1 MASTPPSG
9 PPLLPTPT
17 SHPFKGAWGDWLA
30 GSGPVD
36 DQHRD
41 EEDHPWYAV
50 LWLTGMDYF
59 SSLGFQPGLALL
71 AAGSI
76 APLATLFL
84 IALTLGG
91 AVPIYFQVAKRS
103 YSGQGSIAMLER
115 LLKGWW
121 SKLLV
126 LALLGFAATDFVI
139 TMTLCAADASEHLIH
154 NPFLEE
160 LLKGLHL
167 PITLALLGLLAGVF
181 LLGFSEAV
189 NLSVFV
195 GIPYI
200 LLNFVLLGRCLSEV
214 VSRPE
219 LISNWQTAL
228 TNQGDPTA
236 LFVLAALA
244 FPKLALG
251 LSGFETGVSVMP
263 LVDGGPGD
271 SEKPVPEG
279 RIKGTHKLLLT
290 AALLMSGLL
299 LISSFVTTLLIAR
312 QDYATGGKASGRA
325 LAYLAHTYLGDGFG
339 TAYDLSTIVI
349 LWFAGSSAMAG
360 LLNLLPRYL
369 PRFGMAP
376 AWIRFSRPLVLV
388 LLIINVIV
396 TLIFKANVEAQG
408 GAYAT
413 GVLALILSGAL
424 AVSLALGQEARTEGN
439 NQKRLLSFYFWAVTV
454 LCAYTFIVNIF
465 ERPDGLIICGIFITA
480 ILIIGALSR
489 SSRATELRVERLDFT
504 DQTSSELWP
513 ALCERKVWLVP
524 VSDLRPES
532 LERKRFEIR
541 NDYVTDKKLAF
552 VHIKLLDDRSEFLS
566 ILRIRVTCYGEDYFI
581 EVEGATT
588 IANTIA
594 YVSELIDPAAVF
606 LKLRR
611 RSLALQSLQ
620 FLLFGEGETALTVY
634 QVLEEYWRWTPE
646 EDLRPRL
653 ILASD

>member
-1 MASTPPSG
+1 MATTPAGGPS
-9 PPLLPTPT
+9 LLPTPAAN
-17 SHPFKGAWGDWLA
+17 PFKGGFGRWLA

-36 DQHRD
+36 DQHRK
-41 EEDHPWYAV
+41 EENHPWYAV

-76 APLATLFL
+76 APLATVFL

-115 LLKGWW
+115 LLTGWW

-160 LLKGLHL
+160 ALRGLQL
-167 PITLALLGLLAGVF
+167 PITLALLALLAGVF

-189 NLSVFV
+189 GLSVIV

-200 LLNFVLLGRCLSEV
+200 LLNFVLLGRCLMEV
-214 VSRPE
+214 AARPE
-219 LISNWQTAL
+219 VFANWQMAL
-228 TNQGDPTA
+228 TAKGDPTA
-236 LFVLAALA
+236 LFILAALA

-263 LVDGGPGD
+263 LVDGGPED
-271 SEKPVPEG
+271 AKKPFPEG
-279 RIKGTHKLLLT
+279 RIKGTHKLLLS

-299 LISSFVTTLLIAR
+299 LVSSFVTTLLVPP
-312 QDYATGGKASGRA
+312 QDYAEGGKASGRV
-325 LAYLAHTYLGDGFG
+325 LAYLAHTYLGGGFG

-388 LLIINVIV
+388 LLFVNVVV

-424 AVSLALGQEARTEGN
+424 AVSLALGQEARTEGDSK
-439 NQKRLLSFYFWAVTV
+439 KRLLSYYFWVVTA
-454 LCAYTFIVNIF
+454 LFAYTFIINIF
-465 ERPDGLIICGIFITA
+465 ERPDGIIICGVFICA
-480 ILIIGALSR
+480 ILILSAFSR
-489 SSRATELRVERLDFT
+489 ASRATELRVERFDFA
-504 DQTSSELWP
+504 DDTSSELWP
-513 ALCERKVWLVP
+513 QLCGRKVWLVP
-524 VSDLRPES
+524 VSDLRPNS
-532 LERKRFEIR
+532 LERKRSEIR
-541 NDYVTDKKLAF
+541 NDYVTDKPLAF

-566 ILRIRVTCYGEDYFI
+566 ALHVRVCRYGEDYFI

-594 YVSELIDPAAVF
+594 YLSELIDPIAVF
-606 LKLRR
+606 LNLQRR
-611 RSLALQSLQ
+611 NLALQSLQ
-620 FLLFGEGETALTVY
+620 YLLFGEGETALTVY
-634 QVLEEYWRWTPE
+634 QVLEQYWQWTPE

>member
-1 MASTPPSG
+1 
-9 PPLLPTPT
+9 
-17 SHPFKGAWGDWLA
+17 
-30 GSGPVD
+30 
-36 DQHRD
+36 
-41 EEDHPWYAV
+41 
-50 LWLTGMDYF
+50 
-59 SSLGFQPGLALL
+59 
-71 AAGSI
+71 
-76 APLATLFL
+76 
-84 IALTLGG
+84 
-91 AVPIYFQVAKRS
+91 
-103 YSGQGSIAMLER
+103 
-115 LLKGWW
+115 
-121 SKLLV
+121 
-126 LALLGFAATDFVI
+126 
-139 TMTLCAADASEHLIH
+139 
-154 NPFLEE
+154 
-160 LLKGLHL
+160 
-167 PITLALLGLLAGVF
+167 
-181 LLGFSEAV
+181 
-189 NLSVFV
+189 
-195 GIPYI
+195 
-200 LLNFVLLGRCLSEV
+200 
-214 VSRPE
+214 
-219 LISNWQTAL
+219 
-228 TNQGDPTA
+228 
-236 LFVLAALA
+236 
-244 FPKLALG
+244 
-251 LSGFETGVSVMP
+251 MP

-299 LISSFVTTLLIAR
+299 LISSFVTALLIAP

-388 LLIINVIV
+388 LLVINIIV
-396 TLIFKANVEAQG
+396 TLIFKADVEAQG

-424 AVSLALGQEARTEGN
+424 AVSLALGQEARAEGN
-439 NQKRLLSFYFWAVTV
+439 QQKRLLSFYFWAVTV

-489 SSRATELRVERLDFT
+489 SSRATELRVERLDFA

-532 LERKRFEIR
+532 LERKRSEIR

-552 VHIKLLDDRSEFLS
+552 LHIKLLDDRSEFLS
-566 ILRIRVTCYGEDYFI
+566 VLRIRVTCYGEEYFI

-594 YVSELIDPAAVF
+594 YVSELIDPAAIF

-611 RSLALQSLQ
+611 RNLALQSLQ

-634 QVLEEYWRWTPE
+634 QVLEEYWQWTPE

-653 ILASD
+653 ILTSD

>member
-1 MASTPPSG
+1 MASTPSG
-9 PPLLPTPT
+9 PSLLPTPA
-17 SHPFKGAWGDWLA
+17 SHPFRGALGNWLA

-36 DQHRD
+36 DQHRK

-91 AVPIYFQVAKRS
+91 AVPIYYQVAKRS

-160 LLKGLHL
+160 LLKGLQL

-200 LLNFVLLGRCLSEV
+200 LLNFVLLGRCLIEV
-214 VSRPE
+214 ISRPE
-219 LISNWQTAL
+219 LFSNWQTAL
-228 TNQGDPTA
+228 TTQGDPLA

-299 LISSFVTTLLIAR
+299 LISSFVTALLIAP

-388 LLIINVIV
+388 LLVINVIV

-439 NQKRLLSFYFWAVTV
+439 HQKRLLSFYFWAVTL
-454 LCAYTFIVNIF
+454 LCAYTFVVNIF

-489 SSRATELRVERLDFT
+489 SSRATELRVERLDFA

-532 LERKRFEIR
+532 LERKRSEIR

-566 ILRIRVTCYGEDYFI
+566 ILRICVTCYGEDYFI
-581 EVEGATT
+581 EVIGATT

-611 RSLALQSLQ
+611 RTLSLQSLQ

-634 QVLEEYWRWTPE
+634 QVLEEYWQWTSE

-653 ILASD
+653 ILTSD